1 MEYARV
7 LAGSRFVTYLFT
19 GCTHINDLVYAD
31 GHTAVAQLGGSLY
44 AVNGCKTYCDDVLFV
59 TTAGP
64 DFVDYFADYYAANQ
78 LSTAGVH
85 QVLPRTQY
93 NFLSYQP
100 DGRWHEHS
108 KYGADFA
115 AQWGTTALIHAAQVL
130 PFVSTQTRGI
140 YLESGVTEPIWAD
153 LGAIRAAAPH
163 AKIMWEV
170 AGWDIDDPAL
180 HGAIATCI
188 DQVDIYS
195 INLPEALAYFGT
207 TSEAESLAAIVALGK
222 PCLFRV
228 GTKGAYMVQ
237 AGQAYFAPS
246 YDLDQSIDP
255 TGCGNCATGAALY
268 GYAEGLHPL
277 HTVVLANLAAALN
290 ARQYGPYPLYTA
302 ALRTALLHRADNE
315 CMRLTKESNDV
326 S

>member
-1 MEYARV
+1 MP
-7 LAGSRFVTYLFT
+7 LTYLIR
-19 GCTHINDLVYAD
+19 GCTHINDLIDAT
-31 GHTAVAQLGGSLY
+31 GHTTTAQLGGTIY
-44 AVNGCKTYCDDVLFV
+44 TVNGIKTYCDDLVFV

-64 DFVDYFADYYAANQ
+64 DFGDFFGAYYAANQ
-78 LSTAGVH
+78 LSTAGVY

-93 NFLSYQP
+93 NLLAYQA
-100 DGRWHEHS
+100 DGRWREYS

-115 AQWGTTALIHAAQVL
+115 TQWGATALIQAAHLL
-130 PFVSTQTRGI
+130 PFANPQTRGI

-180 HGAIATCI
+180 HDAIAACI
-188 DQVDIYS
+188 TQVDIYS
-195 INLPEALAYFGT
+195 INLPESMAYFGT

-237 AGQAYFAPS
+237 AGQAWFAPS
-246 YDLDQSIDP
+246 YDLAHSVDP

-290 ARQYGPYPLYTA
+290 ARQYGPYPLYTV
-302 ALRTALLHRADNE
+302 ALRAELLHRADTE
-315 CMRLTKESNDV
+315 FIRLTKENNHV